1 MKQILFTLLM
11 FAMVSFSF
19 ENKANAQTGNSSSS
33 LLRHIVMIIF
43 KPDAPEDSVKALDDI
58 YVNLSK
64 NTLVKD
70 FEMGVNISTRDTLAK
85 HVYVTTFASKEDL
98 DNYKKI
104 PLYKTLF
111 KLSLAVAD
119 DVTVADYWI
128 KK

>member
-1 MKQILFTLLM
+1 MKQLLFTLLM

-19 ENKANAQTGNSSSS
+19 ENKANAQSGNSSSS
-33 LLRHIVMIIF
+33 LLRHIVMITF

-104 PLYKTLF
+104 SLYKTLF